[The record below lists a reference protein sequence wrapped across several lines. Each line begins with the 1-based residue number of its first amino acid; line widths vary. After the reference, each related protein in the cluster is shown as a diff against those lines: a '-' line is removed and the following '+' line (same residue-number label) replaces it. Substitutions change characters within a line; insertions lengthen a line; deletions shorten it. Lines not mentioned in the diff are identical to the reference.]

1 MKITCKYAYPE
12 TGTRNDRVYSR
23 EVLEKAFNDPVFK
36 EYNESK
42 AIPVKSEYDDF
53 IGLASAQLDGDTVT
67 VEAEIVNTTY
77 TEAFK
82 VATENISFA
91 LAGHGNTVYKDED
104 DVAIVTDFTI
114 DSVLVSSNA
123 AVDCQTKICLE
134 G

>member
-1 MKITCKYAYPE
+1 MKITCKYTYPE
-12 TGTRNDRVYSR
+12 TDTRNGRVYSR

-36 EYNESK
+36 GYNESK

-53 IGLASAQLDGDTVT
+53 IGLASAQLEGDTVT
-67 VEAEIVNTTY
+67 VEADIINTTY

-82 VATENISFA
+82 VAPESISFT
-91 LAGHGNTVYKDED
+91 LAGHGNTIYKDED

-123 AVDCQTKICLE
+123 AVDCQTRICAKE
-134 G
+134 